1 MFWLEVIGVAAFS
14 VCGAMAALEKSAD
27 IFGVLF
33 LAVITAL
40 GGGVVRDMMLGHLPP
55 RMFTSYTY
63 IIVAITSGLIVFLD
77 AYTRREHYRQNREKL
92 DSIVNV
98 FDALGLGVFSV
109 SGVQVAIDQCGLVN
123 PVLLVS
129 MGMTTG
135 VGGGMMRD
143 VLAGVMPK
151 VLRKRVY
158 AVASLIG
165 ALGYY
170 ALIRQGVNAN
180 LSAALMTLLVMALRI
195 AATVFK
201 WNLPQAK
208 V

>member
-1 MFWLEVIGVAAFS
+1 MEVIGVAAFS

-143 VLAGVMPK
+143 ILAGVMPK

-208 V
+208 L

>member
-1 MFWLEVIGVAAFS
+1 MEVIGVAAFS

-63 IIVAITSGLIVFLD
+63 IFVAISSGLIVFLD
-77 AYTRREHYRQNREKL
+77 AYSRREHYRQNREKL

-208 V
+208 L

>member
-1 MFWLEVIGVAAFS
+1 
-14 VCGAMAALEKSAD
+14 MAALEKSAD

-208 V
+208 L

>member
-1 MFWLEVIGVAAFS
+1 MEVIGVAAFS

>member
-1 MFWLEVIGVAAFS
+1 MEVIGVAAFS

-195 AATVFK
+195 AAT
-201 WNLPQAK
+201 L
-208 V
+208 

>member
-1 MFWLEVIGVAAFS
+1 M
-14 VCGAMAALEKSAD
+14 
-27 IFGVLF
+27 
-33 LAVITAL
+33 
-40 GGGVVRDMMLGHLPP
+40 
-55 RMFTSYTY
+55 
-63 IIVAITSGLIVFLD
+63 
-77 AYTRREHYRQNREKL
+77 
-92 DSIVNV
+92 
-98 FDALGLGVFSV
+98 

-208 V
+208 L

>member
-1 MFWLEVIGVAAFS
+1 MEVIGVAAFS

-208 V
+208 L

>member
-1 MFWLEVIGVAAFS
+1 MFWLE
-14 VCGAMAALEKSAD
+14 
-27 IFGVLF
+27 
-33 LAVITAL
+33 VITAL

-208 V
+208 L

>member
-1 MFWLEVIGVAAFS
+1 MEVIGVAAFS

-55 RMFTSYTY
+55 MMFTSYTY

-208 V
+208 L